1 MEKTLDRKFREVHEW
16 SMKYYCEDTPEAKA
30 LSLGYN
36 AAVSDEARRIH
47 RDSIIIDTCSFSLDG
62 YDWHLEQAGL
72 TGINCT
78 VIGTKDSAGESIRNI
93 VDYVSVIDNTPQ
105 LTLILKADDFSKA
118 KKEGKTGIIIGS
130 QSSQFLHH
138 NDIESAVEV
147 FARMGLRVSTL
158 AYNWRTF
165 SADGCYSGSNGGLA
179 NDGKILI
186 KAMERYGVTV
196 DLSHVGER
204 STLEAMDVCVKP
216 PIFSHSNPLALNN
229 HPRNITDE
237 QAKKCAALGGVIGVT
252 SFPVTLW
259 EPGKPFPTIE
269 NFIDCIAYYA
279 DLVGVDHVGLGIDSI
294 DYISMILALILTSIP
309 AFWLGL
315 ILMLKFSLQLDWL
328 PATGSDTWKH
338 FILPS
343 ITLSAALMASL
354 LRMTRS
360 NMLEVIRQDYIRTA
374 RSKGANE
381 RTIIFKHALRNAL
394 LPVITIIGLNFGTM
408 MGGALI
414 TETVFGIAG
423 VGTLLVT
430 AVRMK
435 DTPQVMICILFIACT
450 IGLIN
455 LCIDIIYMFV
465 DPRLKT
471 QFLKGKR

>member
-1 MEKTLDRKFREVHEW
+1 MEKSIERKFQEVHEW

-47 RDSIIIDTCSFSLDG
+47 RDSIVIDTCSFSLDG

-72 TGINCT
+72 TGLNCT

-93 VDYVSVIDNTPQ
+93 IDYVSAIDNTPE
-105 LTLILKADDFSKA
+105 LMLILKPDDLLTA
-118 KKEGKTGIIIGS
+118 KREGKTGIIIGS

-147 FARMGLRVSTL
+147 FARLGLRVSTL

-186 KAMERYGVTV
+186 KAMEKYGVTV

-204 STLEAMDVCVKP
+204 STMEAMDVCTKP

-259 EPGKPFPTIE
+259 EPGKPFPTID

-279 DLVGVDHVGLGIDSI
+279 DLVGIDHVGLGIDSNANAGA
-294 DYISMILALILTSIP
+294 YERRKVVMLSHTTNSMQGQQSLGFVSNEAGRGILA
-309 AFWLGL
+309 AFPEGLESLANIVNIVDHLLKRGFSETDIKKVIGENWLRV
-315 ILMLKFSLQLDWL
+315 FRATWL
-328 PATGSDTWKH
+328 
-338 FILPS
+338 
-343 ITLSAALMASL
+343 
-354 LRMTRS
+354 
-360 NMLEVIRQDYIRTA
+360 
-374 RSKGANE
+374 
-381 RTIIFKHALRNAL
+381 
-394 LPVITIIGLNFGTM
+394 
-408 MGGALI
+408 
-414 TETVFGIAG
+414 
-423 VGTLLVT
+423 
-430 AVRMK
+430 
-435 DTPQVMICILFIACT
+435 
-450 IGLIN
+450 
-455 LCIDIIYMFV
+455 
-465 DPRLKT
+465 
-471 QFLKGKR
+471 

>member
-1 MEKTLDRKFREVHEW
+1 MEKSIERKFQEVHEW

-47 RDSIIIDTCSFSLDG
+47 RDSIVIDTCSFSLDG

-72 TGINCT
+72 TGLNCT

-93 VDYVSVIDNTPQ
+93 IDYVSAIDNTPE
-105 LTLILKADDFSKA
+105 LMLILKPDDLLTA
-118 KKEGKTGIIIGS
+118 KREGKTGIIIGS

-147 FARMGLRVSTL
+147 FARLGLRVSTL

-186 KAMERYGVTV
+186 KAMEKYGVTV

-204 STLEAMDVCVKP
+204 STMEAMDVCTKP

-259 EPGKPFPTIE
+259 EPGKPFPTIDH
-269 NFIDCIAYYA
+269 FIDCIAYYA
-279 DLVGVDHVGLGIDSI
+279 DLVGIDHVGFGIDSNANAGA
-294 DYISMILALILTSIP
+294 YERRKVVMLSHTTNSMQGQQSLGFVSNEAGRGILA
-309 AFWLGL
+309 AFPEGLESLANIVNIVDHLLKRGFSETDIKKVIGENWLRV
-315 ILMLKFSLQLDWL
+315 FRATWL
-328 PATGSDTWKH
+328 
-338 FILPS
+338 
-343 ITLSAALMASL
+343 
-354 LRMTRS
+354 
-360 NMLEVIRQDYIRTA
+360 
-374 RSKGANE
+374 
-381 RTIIFKHALRNAL
+381 
-394 LPVITIIGLNFGTM
+394 
-408 MGGALI
+408 
-414 TETVFGIAG
+414 
-423 VGTLLVT
+423 
-430 AVRMK
+430 
-435 DTPQVMICILFIACT
+435 
-450 IGLIN
+450 
-455 LCIDIIYMFV
+455 
-465 DPRLKT
+465 
-471 QFLKGKR
+471 

>member
-1 MEKTLDRKFREVHEW
+1 MEKSIERKFQEVHEW
-16 SMKYYCEDTPEAKA
+16 RMKYYCEDTPEAKA

-47 RDSIIIDTCSFSLDG
+47 RDSIVIDTCSFSLDG

-72 TGINCT
+72 TGLNCT

-93 VDYVSVIDNTPQ
+93 IDYVSAIDNTPE
-105 LTLILKADDFSKA
+105 LMLILKPDDLLTA
-118 KKEGKTGIIIGS
+118 KREGKTGIIIGS

-147 FARMGLRVSTL
+147 FARLGLRVSTL

-186 KAMERYGVTV
+186 KAMEKYGVTV

-204 STLEAMDVCVKP
+204 STMEAMDVCTKP

-259 EPGKPFPTIE
+259 EPGKPFPTID

-279 DLVGVDHVGLGIDSI
+279 DLVGIDHVGFGIDSNANAGA
-294 DYISMILALILTSIP
+294 YERRKVVMLSHTTNSMQGQQSLGFVSNEAGRGILA
-309 AFWLGL
+309 AFPEGLESLANIVNIVDHLLKRGFSETDIKKVIGENWLRV
-315 ILMLKFSLQLDWL
+315 FRATWL
-328 PATGSDTWKH
+328 
-338 FILPS
+338 
-343 ITLSAALMASL
+343 
-354 LRMTRS
+354 
-360 NMLEVIRQDYIRTA
+360 
-374 RSKGANE
+374 
-381 RTIIFKHALRNAL
+381 
-394 LPVITIIGLNFGTM
+394 
-408 MGGALI
+408 
-414 TETVFGIAG
+414 
-423 VGTLLVT
+423 
-430 AVRMK
+430 
-435 DTPQVMICILFIACT
+435 
-450 IGLIN
+450 
-455 LCIDIIYMFV
+455 
-465 DPRLKT
+465 
-471 QFLKGKR
+471 

>member
-1 MEKTLDRKFREVHEW
+1 M
-16 SMKYYCEDTPEAKA
+16 
-30 LSLGYN
+30 
-36 AAVSDEARRIH
+36 
-47 RDSIIIDTCSFSLDG
+47 
-62 YDWHLEQAGL
+62 
-72 TGINCT
+72 
-78 VIGTKDSAGESIRNI
+78 
-93 VDYVSVIDNTPQ
+93 DYVSVIDNTPQ

-279 DLVGVDHVGLGIDSI
+279 DLVGVDHVGLGIDSNANAGA
-294 DYISMILALILTSIP
+294 YERRKVVMLSHTTNSMQGQQSLGFISNEAGRGILA
-309 AFWLGL
+309 AFPDGIESLANIVNIVDHL
-315 ILMLKFSLQLDWL
+315 LKRGFSE
-328 PATGSDTWKH
+328 AEIK
-338 FILPS
+338 
-343 ITLSAALMASL
+343 
-354 LRMTRS
+354 
-360 NMLEVIRQDYIRTA
+360 
-374 RSKGANE
+374 K
-381 RTIIFKHALRNAL
+381 
-394 LPVITIIGLNFGTM
+394 IIGENWLR
-408 MGGALI
+408 
-414 TETVFGIAG
+414 VFRA
-423 VGTLLVT
+423 TW
-430 AVRMK
+430 
-435 DTPQVMICILFIACT
+435 Q
-450 IGLIN
+450 
-455 LCIDIIYMFV
+455 
-465 DPRLKT
+465 
-471 QFLKGKR
+471 Q

>member
-1 MEKTLDRKFREVHEW
+1 MEKSIERKFQEVHEW

-47 RDSIIIDTCSFSLDG
+47 RDSIVIDTCSFSLDG

-72 TGINCT
+72 TGLNCT

-93 VDYVSVIDNTPQ
+93 IDYVSAIDNTPE
-105 LTLILKADDFSKA
+105 LMLILKPDDLLTA
-118 KKEGKTGIIIGS
+118 KREGKTGIIIGS

-147 FARMGLRVSTL
+147 FARLGLRVSTL

-186 KAMERYGVTV
+186 KAMEKYGVTV

-204 STLEAMDVCVKP
+204 STMEAMDVCTKP

-259 EPGKPFPTIE
+259 EPGKPFPTID

-279 DLVGVDHVGLGIDSI
+279 DLVGIDHVGFGIDSNANAGA
-294 DYISMILALILTSIP
+294 YERRKVVMLSHTTNSMQGQQSLGFVSNEAGRGILA
-309 AFWLGL
+309 AFPEGLESLANIVNIVDHLLKRGFSETDIKKVIGENWLRV
-315 ILMLKFSLQLDWL
+315 FRATWL
-328 PATGSDTWKH
+328 
-338 FILPS
+338 
-343 ITLSAALMASL
+343 
-354 LRMTRS
+354 
-360 NMLEVIRQDYIRTA
+360 
-374 RSKGANE
+374 
-381 RTIIFKHALRNAL
+381 
-394 LPVITIIGLNFGTM
+394 
-408 MGGALI
+408 
-414 TETVFGIAG
+414 
-423 VGTLLVT
+423 
-430 AVRMK
+430 
-435 DTPQVMICILFIACT
+435 
-450 IGLIN
+450 
-455 LCIDIIYMFV
+455 
-465 DPRLKT
+465 
-471 QFLKGKR
+471 

>member
-1 MEKTLDRKFREVHEW
+1 MEKSIERKFQEVHEW

-47 RDSIIIDTCSFSLDG
+47 RDSIVIDTCSFSLDG

-72 TGINCT
+72 TGLNCT

-93 VDYVSVIDNTPQ
+93 IDYVSAIDNTPE
-105 LTLILKADDFSKA
+105 LMLILKPDDLLTA
-118 KKEGKTGIIIGS
+118 KREGKTGIIIGS

-147 FARMGLRVSTL
+147 FARLGLRVSTL

-186 KAMERYGVTV
+186 KAMEKYGVTV

-204 STLEAMDVCVKP
+204 STMEAMDVCTKP

-259 EPGKPFPTIE
+259 EPGKPFPTID
-269 NFIDCIAYYA
+269 NFIDCISYYA
-279 DLVGVDHVGLGIDSI
+279 DLVGIDHVGFGIDSNANAGA
-294 DYISMILALILTSIP
+294 YERRKVVMLSHTTNSMQGQQSLGFVSNEAGRGILA
-309 AFWLGL
+309 AFPEGLESLANIVNIVDHLLKRGFSETDIKKVIGENWLRV
-315 ILMLKFSLQLDWL
+315 FRATWL
-328 PATGSDTWKH
+328 
-338 FILPS
+338 
-343 ITLSAALMASL
+343 
-354 LRMTRS
+354 
-360 NMLEVIRQDYIRTA
+360 
-374 RSKGANE
+374 
-381 RTIIFKHALRNAL
+381 
-394 LPVITIIGLNFGTM
+394 
-408 MGGALI
+408 
-414 TETVFGIAG
+414 
-423 VGTLLVT
+423 
-430 AVRMK
+430 
-435 DTPQVMICILFIACT
+435 
-450 IGLIN
+450 
-455 LCIDIIYMFV
+455 
-465 DPRLKT
+465 
-471 QFLKGKR
+471 

>member
-1 MEKTLDRKFREVHEW
+1 MEKSIERKFQEVHEW

-47 RDSIIIDTCSFSLDG
+47 RDSIVIDTCSFSLDG

-72 TGINCT
+72 TGLNCT

-93 VDYVSVIDNTPQ
+93 IDYVSAIDNTPE
-105 LTLILKADDFSKA
+105 LMLILKPDDLLTA
-118 KKEGKTGIIIGS
+118 KREGKTGIIIGS

-147 FARMGLRVSTL
+147 FARLGLRVSTL

-186 KAMERYGVTV
+186 KAMEKYGVTV

-204 STLEAMDVCVKP
+204 STMEAMDVCTNP

-259 EPGKPFPTIE
+259 EPGKPFPTID

-279 DLVGVDHVGLGIDSI
+279 DLVGIDHVGFGIDSNANAGA
-294 DYISMILALILTSIP
+294 YERRKVVMLSHTTNSMQGQQSLGFVSNEAGRGILA
-309 AFWLGL
+309 AFPEGLESLANIVNIVDHLLKRGFSETDIKKVIGENWLRV
-315 ILMLKFSLQLDWL
+315 FRATWL
-328 PATGSDTWKH
+328 
-338 FILPS
+338 
-343 ITLSAALMASL
+343 
-354 LRMTRS
+354 
-360 NMLEVIRQDYIRTA
+360 
-374 RSKGANE
+374 
-381 RTIIFKHALRNAL
+381 
-394 LPVITIIGLNFGTM
+394 
-408 MGGALI
+408 
-414 TETVFGIAG
+414 
-423 VGTLLVT
+423 
-430 AVRMK
+430 
-435 DTPQVMICILFIACT
+435 
-450 IGLIN
+450 
-455 LCIDIIYMFV
+455 
-465 DPRLKT
+465 
-471 QFLKGKR
+471 

>member
-279 DLVGVDHVGLGIDSI
+279 DLVGVDHVGLGIDSNANAGAYERRKVVMLSHTTNSMQGQQSLG
-294 DYISMILALILTSIP
+294 YISNEAGRGILA
-309 AFWLGL
+309 AFPDGIESLANIVNIVDHL
-315 ILMLKFSLQLDWL
+315 LKRGFSE
-328 PATGSDTWKH
+328 AEIK
-338 FILPS
+338 
-343 ITLSAALMASL
+343 
-354 LRMTRS
+354 
-360 NMLEVIRQDYIRTA
+360 
-374 RSKGANE
+374 K
-381 RTIIFKHALRNAL
+381 
-394 LPVITIIGLNFGTM
+394 IIGENWLR
-408 MGGALI
+408 
-414 TETVFGIAG
+414 VFRA
-423 VGTLLVT
+423 TW
-430 AVRMK
+430 
-435 DTPQVMICILFIACT
+435 Q
-450 IGLIN
+450 
-455 LCIDIIYMFV
+455 
-465 DPRLKT
+465 
-471 QFLKGKR
+471 Q

>member
-1 MEKTLDRKFREVHEW
+1 MEKSIERKFQEVHEW

-47 RDSIIIDTCSFSLDG
+47 RDSIVIDTCSFSLDG

-72 TGINCT
+72 TGLNCT

-93 VDYVSVIDNTPQ
+93 IDYVSAIDNTPE
-105 LTLILKADDFSKA
+105 LMLILKPDDLLTA
-118 KKEGKTGIIIGS
+118 KREGKTGIIIGS

-147 FARMGLRVSTL
+147 FARLGLRVSTL

-186 KAMERYGVTV
+186 KAMEKYGVTV

-204 STLEAMDVCVKP
+204 STMEAMDVCTKP

-259 EPGKPFPTIE
+259 EPGKPFPTID
-269 NFIDCIAYYA
+269 FIDCIAYYA
-279 DLVGVDHVGLGIDSI
+279 DLVGIDHVGFGIDSNANAGA
-294 DYISMILALILTSIP
+294 YERRKVVMLSHTTNSMQGQQSLGFVSNEAGRGILA
-309 AFWLGL
+309 AFPEGLESLANIVNIVDHLLKRGFSETDIKKVIGENWLRV
-315 ILMLKFSLQLDWL
+315 FRATWL
-328 PATGSDTWKH
+328 
-338 FILPS
+338 
-343 ITLSAALMASL
+343 
-354 LRMTRS
+354 
-360 NMLEVIRQDYIRTA
+360 
-374 RSKGANE
+374 
-381 RTIIFKHALRNAL
+381 
-394 LPVITIIGLNFGTM
+394 
-408 MGGALI
+408 
-414 TETVFGIAG
+414 
-423 VGTLLVT
+423 
-430 AVRMK
+430 
-435 DTPQVMICILFIACT
+435 
-450 IGLIN
+450 
-455 LCIDIIYMFV
+455 
-465 DPRLKT
+465 
-471 QFLKGKR
+471 

>member
-1 MEKTLDRKFREVHEW
+1 MEKSIERKFQEVHEW

-47 RDSIIIDTCSFSLDG
+47 RDSIVIDTCSFSLDG

-72 TGINCT
+72 TGLNCT

-93 VDYVSVIDNTPQ
+93 IDYVSAIDNTPE
-105 LTLILKADDFSKA
+105 LMLILKPNDLLTA
-118 KKEGKTGIIIGS
+118 KREGKTGIIIGS

-147 FARMGLRVSTL
+147 FARLGLRVSTL

-186 KAMERYGVTV
+186 KAMEKYGVTV

-204 STLEAMDVCVKP
+204 STMEAMDVCTKP

-259 EPGKPFPTIE
+259 EPGKPFPTID

-279 DLVGVDHVGLGIDSI
+279 DLVGIDHVGFGIDSNANAGA
-294 DYISMILALILTSIP
+294 YERRKVVMLSHTTNSMQGQQSLGFVSNEAGRGILA
-309 AFWLGL
+309 AFPEGLESLANIVNIVDHLLKRGFSETDIKKVIGENWLRV
-315 ILMLKFSLQLDWL
+315 FRATWL
-328 PATGSDTWKH
+328 
-338 FILPS
+338 
-343 ITLSAALMASL
+343 
-354 LRMTRS
+354 
-360 NMLEVIRQDYIRTA
+360 
-374 RSKGANE
+374 
-381 RTIIFKHALRNAL
+381 
-394 LPVITIIGLNFGTM
+394 
-408 MGGALI
+408 
-414 TETVFGIAG
+414 
-423 VGTLLVT
+423 
-430 AVRMK
+430 
-435 DTPQVMICILFIACT
+435 
-450 IGLIN
+450 
-455 LCIDIIYMFV
+455 
-465 DPRLKT
+465 
-471 QFLKGKR
+471 